1 MNRLLIERWPER
13 VKRLY
18 KKYYPED
25 KDVTYG
31 NLLEKV
37 EEAIGEKE
45 GIELI
50 STKVGVGT
58 VPFANILSCI
68 QSELIIRSGE

>member
-45 GIELI
+45 GI
-50 STKVGVGT
+50 
-58 VPFANILSCI
+58 
-68 QSELIIRSGE
+68 